1 MSPMLSTNIVM
12 CIMPL
17 ISAPCKAS
25 CMCNAAKSPRKLVA
39 KSVLFQKASGVKKA
53 SRAARHKDPT

>member
-1 MSPMLSTNIVM
+1 MLGTNVVT

-17 ISAPCKAS
+17 ISAPREAS
-25 CMCNAAKSPRKLVA
+25 SMCNAAKSPRKLVA